1 MGETVSARILD
12 DQDAMREVDKSNMLG
27 FCVDAA
33 ENFLVSA
40 KNAEKVKVNYAVPKN
55 VVLAGMGGSAIGGE
69 LLKDYTRASVHV
81 PIAVSREYQLP
92 AYANKNSL
100 VILASYSGDTEE
112 TLSSFLDAYKR
123 GCKIYCISSGG
134 ALLQY
139 AEKLGVPYLQVKTG
153 MPPRAAM
160 PHMLMPLLKVMQ
172 TLRLTPPSL
181 DDEFTETITLLR
193 QISKD
198 NAPQKISGQNFSK
211 TLAAQLNGIT
221 PVVYGFG
228 FYRSVAL
235 RWKQQ
240 FNENSKV
247 PAKWE
252 YFSELNHNET
262 MGWESAKTLANGYGV
277 VMFRD
282 HEEPI
287 QMRSR
292 LEITKALMEPS
303 LQKIFEVWAQGKST
317 LARMLSTILVGDFT
331 SIYLALLRNVD
342 PTPVKTVTV
351 MKEQIEQN
359 GVKRKI
365 LAELE
370 NLVTKQ

>member
-1 MGETVSARILD
+1 MSARILD
-12 DQDAMREVDKSNMLG
+12 DQDAMREVDRSNMLG

-33 ENFLVSA
+33 ENFLASA
-40 KNAEKVKVNYAVPKN
+40 KNAEKIKISYSTPKN

-69 LLKDYTRASVHV
+69 LLKDYTRNTIRV
-81 PIAVSREYQLP
+81 PIEISREYQLP
-92 AYANKNSL
+92 AYANKSSL
-100 VILASYSGDTEE
+100 VVLASYSGDTEE

-123 GCKIYCISSGG
+123 GCKMYCISSGG

-139 AEKLGVPYLQVKTG
+139 AEKLNVPYLQVKAG

-172 TLRLTPPSL
+172 RLKLAPSSL
-181 DDEFTETITLLR
+181 DADFAEAVTLLQ

-198 NAPQKISGQNFSK
+198 NAPQKITRQNFSK
-211 TLAAQLNGIT
+211 TLATQLNGVT
-221 PVVYGFG
+221 PVIYGFG
-228 FYRSVAL
+228 HYRSVAL

-262 MGWESAKTLANGYGV
+262 MGWEGNKELANCYAV
-277 VMFRD
+277 VMLR
-282 HEEPI
+282 EQNEPVS
-287 QMRSR
+287 MRSR
-292 LEITKALMEPS
+292 LETTKSLMEPS
-303 LQKIFEVWAQGKST
+303 VQKIFEVWSQGKSV
-317 LARMLSTILVGDFT
+317 LAHMLSTVLIGDFT
-331 SIYLALLRNVD
+331 SVYLAMLRGVD
-342 PTPVKTVTV
+342 PTPVHTVSV

-359 GVKRKI
+359 GVKHKI

-370 NLVTKQ
+370 ALTARQ